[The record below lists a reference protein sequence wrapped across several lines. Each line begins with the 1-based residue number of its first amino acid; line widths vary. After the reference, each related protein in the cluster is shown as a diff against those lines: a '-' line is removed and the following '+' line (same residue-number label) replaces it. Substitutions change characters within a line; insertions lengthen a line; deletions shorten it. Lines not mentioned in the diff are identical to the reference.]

1 MGRKKRSKKVAM
13 KPELDR
19 REKKRQ
25 KRRAEEEAA
34 SAGRNRNAARKGSKK
49 VMRKAGKSPVI
60 HCMLAP
66 AETETLLLPT
76 GVMTEVVDFQNPS
89 HLDDS
94 PPWLLGQMEW
104 EDRQIPVFSFSA
116 LINARDIEKI
126 SNKSK
131 ILIIKSLADSAR
143 VPYLGILLSDLPR
156 MLNVKE
162 SDLIQT
168 GDDKK
173 SLGVFSRIT
182 IEDQPAIV
190 PDLDRLTHLV
200 THAAYGALPITQL
213 DD

>member
-1 MGRKKRSKKVAM
+1 MGRKKRRKKTANQTVVRK
-13 KPELDR
+13 KPT
-19 REKKRQ
+19 KK
-25 KRRAEEEAA
+25 AEDTPV
-34 SAGRNRNAARKGSKK
+34 GRSRNSSRIGSKK

-66 AETETLLLPT
+66 ADTETLLLPT
-76 GVMTEVVDFQNPS
+76 GVMAEVADFQNPS
-89 HLDDS
+89 PLDDS
-94 PPWLLGQMEW
+94 PPWLLGQIEW
-104 EDRQIPVFSFSA
+104 ENRQVPVFSFSA
-116 LINARDIEKI
+116 LINGSDVGKVP
-126 SNKSK
+126 SKSK

-156 MLNVKE
+156 MLIVKE
-162 SDLIQT
+162 SDLVQT

-182 IEDQPAIV
+182 LDEQSAIV